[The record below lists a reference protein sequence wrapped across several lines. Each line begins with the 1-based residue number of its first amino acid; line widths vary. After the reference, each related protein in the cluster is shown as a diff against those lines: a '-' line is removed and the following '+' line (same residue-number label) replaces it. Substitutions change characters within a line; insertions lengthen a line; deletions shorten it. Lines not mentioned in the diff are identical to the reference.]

1 MASGGQGWKAMAL
14 AAALGGLGAPGAAG
28 AGPKAAG
35 AAAQAQAPA
44 KAKGPAGGGILRAL
58 DAALGEVIEKIS
70 PAVVQVTVSGY
81 APADETAS
89 GAIVRQRVLGSGV
102 VVDPDGY
109 IVTNAHVVAGAQ
121 RVRIL
126 LPEGRG
132 PAAHTARRIYDARVI
147 GVEPEIDLALLKID
161 ARNLP
166 VLALGRREVRPG
178 QLVFA
183 VGSPEGLAS
192 TVTMG
197 VVSSVARQP
206 DPARPVVYIQTDA
219 PINPGNSG
227 GPLVDTDGNVV
238 GINTFILTQG
248 GGSEGLGFAIPSD
261 VVKYVYESL
270 RRHGRVEHSMIGLA
284 AQAITPGLASGLRL
298 SQDWGVVVGDVAPG
312 SPAEKAGVLAG
323 DVIVSVDGRPIDGM
337 PSLAPAIYLHP
348 ADAPLSLVLRRGE
361 EVLSVKVA
369 GVEPRRPAER
379 LADVADLARSTVP
392 RLGVVAMDL
401 DEQARAAMPELRSP
415 AGVVVVARVPEA
427 GQAGAALEPGDV
439 IHAVNRTP
447 VASLTALKAAVAALP
462 PGGPGVLRVERR
474 GQLSWIELDLD

>member
-1 MASGGQGWKAMAL
+1 MAGGARRGIAGAV
-14 AAALGGLGAPGAAG
+14 AAAVLALGAPAAAAATQPKASRAAEGAAR
-28 AGPKAAG
+28 P
-35 AAAQAQAPA
+35 
-44 KAKGPAGGGILRAL
+44 KGPAGAGILRAL

-70 PAVVQVTVSGY
+70 PAVVQIVVTGY
-81 APADETAS
+81 APADGGVS
-89 GAIVRQRVLGSGV
+89 GAIVRQRALGSGV
-102 VVDPDGY
+102 IVDPDGY

-132 PAAHTARRIYDARVI
+132 PAAHTARRIHDARVI
-147 GVEPEIDLALLKID
+147 GADPEIDLALLKID
-161 ARNLP
+161 ARDLP
-166 VLALGRREVRPG
+166 TLVLGRREVRPG

-270 RRHGRVEHSMIGLA
+270 RRHGRVEHSVIGLA
-284 AQAITPGLASGLRL
+284 AQGITPGLAAGLGL

-312 SPAEKAGVLAG
+312 SPAERAGVRAG

-337 PSLAPAIYLHP
+337 PSLAPAIYMHP
-348 ADAPLSLVLRRGE
+348 ADAPLALVLRRGDQ
-361 EVLSVKVA
+361 VLSVKVA
-369 GVEPRRPAER
+369 GVEPIRPAER
-379 LADVADLARSTVP
+379 LAEVADLARNTIP
-392 RLGVVAMDL
+392 RLGVVAIDL
-401 DEQARAAMPELRSP
+401 DERVRATLPDLRSP
-415 AGVVVVARVPEA
+415 VGVVVAARVPEA

-447 VASLTALKAAVAALP
+447 VASVEALRAAMAALP